1 MLTVYGEGRGFRVV
15 WLLEEVGLPY
25 RLRPVDMAS
34 PGKDAEYTDINPAG
48 FVPALQ
54 DGDTTMVESIAI
66 LQYLL
71 ARHGPSSLAMA
82 PDEPGFAP
90 YLQFLLMGE
99 AGLGVPINTVFM
111 GRNMA
116 PEAERDAR
124 VTNWAM
130 TTFTSRLG
138 LVVRQLEQTAY
149 LAGDRF
155 TAADISVAYALL
167 VGLRTK
173 NYQPGQTDREY
184 LVRVTERPAYLRA
197 MEQCT
202 ATKAWADRAP
212 AL

>member
-15 WLLEEVGLPY
+15 WLLEEMGLPY

-34 PGKDAEYTDINPAG
+34 PGKDAEYAAINPAG

-71 ARHGPSSLAMA
+71 ARHGPSPLTMA

-130 TTFTSRLG
+130 KTFTTRLG
-138 LVVRQLEQTAY
+138 LVVRQLEQAPY

-173 NYQPGQTDREY
+173 NYVPGAVDREY

>member
-15 WLLEEVGLPY
+15 WLLEEMGLPY

-34 PGKDAEYTDINPAG
+34 PGKDAEFATINPGG
-48 FVPALQ
+48 FIPALQ

-71 ARHGPSSLAMA
+71 ARHGPSPLAMA
-82 PDEPGFAP
+82 PDEPAFAP

-124 VTNWAM
+124 VTKWAM
-130 TTFTSRLG
+130 KTFTSRLR
-138 LVVRQLEQTAY
+138 LVVRQLEQAPY

-173 NYQPGQTDREY
+173 NYHPGQTDREY
-184 LVRVTERPAYLRA
+184 LVRLTERPAYLRA

-202 ATKAWADRAP
+202 ATKALADRAP